1 MTVAL
6 VFAVCG
12 VLALGLAFAVVV
24 YAVGSA
30 PKPPPSG
37 LGLRGY
43 KRVRSLAEN
52 QAFAAI
58 EPTMR
63 FLSRRIYSLLSPSLR
78 TTFDREISM
87 AGNVAGLQPEDLA
100 ALSLIS
106 SVCGA
111 SAGAAYGYIQ
121 GSGNTVLF
129 CMLLGIAG
137 LFLPYLSLSARASER
152 QRRIST
158 SMPQVIDLLAL
169 SLGAGLDFP
178 AAIRQVIDRT
188 AQPES
193 ALFEE
198 MRLLLQDLSL
208 GRTRRYALEQLAE
221 RAPCEPVRDLV
232 GAVVQSEEQGTPLA
246 DVLRIQ
252 AATSRVQRSAGAEE
266 AAAKAATKLMV
277 PLVLLFVC
285 VLALIVGPIALR
297 FGDSFPT

>member
-1 MTVAL
+1 
-6 VFAVCG
+6 
-12 VLALGLAFAVVV
+12 
-24 YAVGSA
+24 
-30 PKPPPSG
+30 
-37 LGLRGY
+37 
-43 KRVRSLAEN
+43 
-52 QAFAAI
+52 
-58 EPTMR
+58 
-63 FLSRRIYSLLSPSLR
+63 
-78 TTFDREISM
+78 M

-106 SVCGA
+106 SGGCA
-111 SAGAAYGYIQ
+111 SAGAAYGYFQ
-121 GSGNTVLF
+121 DAGNSVLF
-129 CMLLGIAG
+129 GLLASIAG
-137 LFLPYLSLSARASER
+137 LVLPYLYLSALASDR
-152 QRRIST
+152 QKRIAV

-188 AQPES
+188 AQPQA

-198 MRLLLQDLSL
+198 LRLLLQDLSL
-208 GRTRRYALEQLAE
+208 GRTRRHALEQLAV

-266 AAAKAATKLMV
+266 AAAKAATKLMF
-277 PLVLLFVC
+277 PLVLLFIC

-297 FGDSFPT
+297 FGESFPS